1 MEARWYSGKYDSMKQ
16 RDCRLACV
24 SEDSFMRRYAATMRL
39 EWFFTG
45 KLVVTDAQW
54 YDGTYFKNLCAEPD
68 FEHFINFAEKSN
80 FEIKE
85 REDYSMSMVAG
96 GFEYSSVFDTD
107 LSAAFDEIN
116 EELKYIKKSDPDQ
129 FRLIASSPVS
139 YTDFLESFINK
150 EYSSAMCEFDKF
162 KNAFLRLQFIE
173 GRKAKQR
180 PSIFSGWT
188 NRNSIPD
195 VMAMCNEKLIKSILE
210 GARELAVVQPYKAY
224 EKPLNC
230 ILDQL
235 GKSYP
240 QRGEIVKAINR
251 LNALA
256 GKRGVSNERFKV
268 FLNRFN
274 FYYNYALARQHTR
287 ESYDGSDLNSAA
299 EERIMNLYE
308 MHDSLIN
315 IEVPGAMDAILGN
328 LSWEAFDDM
337 LAQNR
342 GIMDEREKWL
352 DSYNVATINPT
363 SGNVDSAKNNLRKY
377 IDVLANSIEGLRKYV
392 LHNYAV
398 LDRGET
404 PGIYIAGGSDLD
416 CLFGDSLLV
425 LCGQGDQ
432 NGKLVCMNL
441 SPGAPDPVVTSI
453 ITRGDAMISLASKV
467 GAI

>member
-1 MEARWYSGKYDSMKQ
+1 
-16 RDCRLACV
+16 
-24 SEDSFMRRYAATMRL
+24 
-39 EWFFTG
+39 
-45 KLVVTDAQW
+45 
-54 YDGTYFKNLCAEPD
+54 
-68 FEHFINFAEKSN
+68 
-80 FEIKE
+80 
-85 REDYSMSMVAG
+85 
-96 GFEYSSVFDTD
+96 
-107 LSAAFDEIN
+107 
-116 EELKYIKKSDPDQ
+116 
-129 FRLIASSPVS
+129 
-139 YTDFLESFINK
+139 
-150 EYSSAMCEFDKF
+150 
-162 KNAFLRLQFIE
+162 
-173 GRKAKQR
+173 
-180 PSIFSGWT
+180 
-188 NRNSIPD
+188 
-195 VMAMCNEKLIKSILE
+195 
-210 GARELAVVQPYKAY
+210 
-224 EKPLNC
+224 
-230 ILDQL
+230 
-235 GKSYP
+235 
-240 QRGEIVKAINR
+240 
-251 LNALA
+251 
-256 GKRGVSNERFKV
+256 
-268 FLNRFN
+268 
-274 FYYNYALARQHTR
+274 
-287 ESYDGSDLNSAA
+287 
-299 EERIMNLYE
+299 MNLYE